1 MKYNV
6 QYSRPDDNSIAVS
19 DWRERTTIIEA
30 NSPKEARVKANKK
43 LDYLGT
49 WMILDIYPVN
59 DEVRPDVSSDDFD
72 MLNCTM

>member
-1 MKYNV
+1 M
-6 QYSRPDDNSIAVS
+6 RL
-19 DWRERTTIIEA
+19 
-30 NSPKEARVKANKK
+30 KELNRKLINNKNELIKHKNKVILQEEK